1 MQGGTC
7 GDTLFG
13 WPELEYATRVTRG
26 SVVTI
31 GDSTAVTWNFE
42 EHLFGLHPPFLKF
55 LCVTPYLPSCCG
67 IGGTAQDV
75 VLH

>member
-1 MQGGTC
+1 MMKGCHTPSGIPPSCPLARPPVQGGAC

-31 GDSTAVTWNFE
+31 SDSTAVTWNF
-42 EHLFGLHPPFLKF
+42 
-55 LCVTPYLPSCCG
+55 
-67 IGGTAQDV
+67 
-75 VLH
+75 